1 MRRLPLVVFGA
12 LIAATVAAFFVTQ
25 HLKVSTPLVA
35 GFPRPA
41 PAMINPEGG
50 TCQGVNHRR
59 MFISFYLLHRT
70 DDVDV
75 FVVDQDGSIVATLAT
90 NRHMRRSV
98 RTPDGLFYWNGR
110 EDNGSVAP
118 DGKYYIRIAL
128 LGQGRTVELT
138 KTPVTVKTIPP
149 RPVVTSVSPSLMPD
163 GTTPVTIHY
172 RGNEHRPAT
181 VLLYRTDVPGR
192 LRLVDSFG
200 IVPTKPATWN
210 GLIDGR
216 PAPAGIYLVGLS
228 VTDAACNTGRFP
240 ITIPPAPGT
249 TRHAGVTVRY
259 VAAQPPLDPV
269 PAGSRALVYVDARN
283 HAYRWALRRAG
294 VKKPAVT
301 GSQSA
306 GDYALHVRL
315 PRSGGPGLY
324 KLAIRSGAYRTV
336 VPVVASAESGR
347 RSVLVVLPA
356 LTWQGFNPSDD
367 NGDGLPD
374 TLPAGAPIKLA
385 RPFLYGL
392 PPGFGDEEGFLTDL
406 DKGHLSYDLTTDLA
420 LINGTS
426 TFSGHAAVALAGSEV
441 WLPESIRA
449 GLRTYV
455 EGGGHV
461 ISLGTDSL
469 RRGVT
474 VAGGQASDPTPPAAI
489 DALGARPGP
498 IQSRNQQLILVIHDG
513 LRIFTTTSGAFPG
526 YSTYQPIVGVTAP
539 GQIASDAGT
548 SASSAAIVG
557 YRLGKGVVVDV
568 GLVGFGSSLAHN
580 VDAKEFVSRLWSVLG
595 R

>member
-1 MRRLPLVVFGA
+1 MRRLPLFVFGA

-35 GFPRPA
+35 GFPRPS
-41 PAMINPEGG
+41 PAVINPEGG
-50 TCQGVNHRR
+50 TCLGVNHRR

-90 NRHMRRSV
+90 NRHMRRGV
-98 RTPDGLFYWNGR
+98 RTPDGEFYWNGR

-118 DGKYYIRIAL
+118 DGRYYIRIAL

-138 KTPVTVKTIPP
+138 KTPVTVKTLPP
-149 RPVVTSVSPSLMPD
+149 RPVVSDVSPSLMPD
-163 GTTPVTIHY
+163 GTTPVTIRY
-172 RGNEHRPAT
+172 RGNERRPAT

-192 LRLVDSFG
+192 PRLVDSFG
-200 IVPTKPATWN
+200 VVPTKPATWN
-210 GLIDGR
+210 GLIDGS
-216 PAPAGIYLVGLS
+216 PAPAGIYLVGLR
-228 VTDAACNTGRFP
+228 VTDAACNVGRFP

-249 TRHAGVTVRY
+249 TPHAGLTVRY
-259 VAAQPPLDPV
+259 LAAQPPQEPV
-269 PAGSRALVYVDARN
+269 PAGSRALIYVDARN
-283 HAYRWALRRAG
+283 HAYRWALRR
-294 VKKPAVT
+294 VDVEKPVAT

-315 PRSGGPGLY
+315 PRSGGAGLY
-324 KLAIRSGAYRTV
+324 KLAIRSGPYRTV
-336 VPVVASAESGR
+336 VPVVARAASGHPR
-347 RSVLVVLPA
+347 VLVVLPA
-356 LTWQGFNPSDD
+356 LTWQGLNPSDD

-374 TLPAGAPIKLA
+374 TLPAGGPIKLA

-392 PPGFGDEEGFLTDL
+392 PPGFGDEVGFLTDL
-406 DKGHLSYDLTTDLA
+406 DKNHLSYDLTTDLA

-441 WLPESIRA
+441 WLPEAIRA

-455 EGGGHV
+455 EKGGHV
-461 ISLGTDSL
+461 IVLGTDSL

-474 VAGGQASDPTPPAAI
+474 VSDGQARGPTAPAAT
-489 DALGARPGP
+489 DALGARLGA
-498 IQSRNQQLILVIHDG
+498 IQARNQQLILVIHDG
-513 LRIFTTTSGAFPG
+513 LHIFTTTSGAFPG
-526 YSTYQPIVGVTAP
+526 YSTYQPIAAVAAP
-539 GQIASDAGT
+539 GKVQSDAGT
-548 SASSAAIVG
+548 SATSTAIVG
-557 YRLGKGVVVDV
+557 YQLGKGVVVNI

-580 VDAKEFVSRLWSVLG
+580 IDAKEFVSRLWSVLG